1 MVISTD
7 EFAGFVTFALWPFL
21 RVAALIGTA
30 PVFSS
35 DMVPMR
41 IRVVMALAVTAMVLP
56 VLPQTPSADPLSA
69 QGVLISAQQI
79 LIGVAMGF
87 ALRLVF
93 SALTVAGQT
102 VATSMGLGF
111 ASTIDPQN
119 GVQVPVVSQ
128 LYVILATLLFLVFN
142 GHLMLI
148 EMVARSFQSLPVAV
162 DGLTRNGLWAL
173 VSWGSDM
180 FAGAMLIAMPVV
192 ASILLLNISFGVITR
207 AAPQLNIFAVGF
219 PLTIMMGFIILW
231 LTLPGIVPQFERLLM
246 DGLDMTA
253 RLVGPGE

>member
-1 MVISTD
+1 MVVSAN
-7 EFAGFVTFALWPFL
+7 EFAGFVSFALWPFV
-21 RVAALIGTA
+21 RVAAMVGTA

-35 DMVPMR
+35 DMVPV
-41 IRVVMALAVTAMVLP
+41 RVRVALAVVVTAVVLP
-56 VLPQTPSADPLSA
+56 VLPPTPVADPISA
-69 QGVLISAQQI
+69 AGVLICAQQL

-93 SALTVAGQT
+93 SALTIAGQT

-111 ASTIDPQN
+111 ASTVDPQN

-142 GHLMLI
+142 GHLVLI
-148 EMVARSFQSLPVAV
+148 ELVAESFRTMPVAL

-173 VSWGSDM
+173 VSWGSEM

-219 PLTIMMGFIILW
+219 PLTILMGFIILW
-231 LTLPGIVPQFERLLM
+231 LTLPGIVTQFERLVM
-246 DGLDMTA
+246 DGFALST
-253 RLVGPGE
+253 RLVTQE

>member
-1 MVISTD
+1 MVVSAT
-7 EFAGFVTFALWPFL
+7 EFAGFVSFALWPFL

-35 DMVPMR
+35 DMVPVR
-41 IRVVMALAVTAMVLP
+41 IRLMVALVVTAMVLP
-56 VLPQTPSADPLSA
+56 VLPQTATADPLSA
-69 QGVLISAQQI
+69 AGVLISAQQV

-87 ALRLVF
+87 TLRLVF

-111 ASTIDPQN
+111 ASTVDPQN

-142 GHLMLI
+142 GHLLLI
-148 EMVARSFQSLPVAV
+148 EMVADSFRSMPVAI
-162 DGLTRNGLWAL
+162 DGLTRNGLWEL
-173 VSWGSDM
+173 VSWGSEM

-192 ASILLLNISFGVITR
+192 ASILLLNLSFGVITR

-219 PLTIMMGFIILW
+219 PLTILMGFIVLW
-231 LTLPGIVPQFERLLM
+231 LTLPGIVAQFEQLLR
-246 DGLDMTA
+246 DGFELNA
-253 RLVGPGE
+253 RLVNPGT

>member
-1 MVISTD
+1 MVVSAN
-7 EFAGFVTFALWPFL
+7 EFAGFVTFALWPFM
-21 RVAALIGTA
+21 RIAAMIGTA

-41 IRVVMALAVTAMVLP
+41 IRLVLALAVTAMVLP
-56 VLPQTPSADPLSA
+56 VLPPVPVADPISA
-69 QGVLISAQQI
+69 QGVLISVQQV

-87 ALRLVF
+87 TLRLVF

-111 ASTIDPQN
+111 ASTVDPQN

-148 EMVARSFQSLPVAV
+148 ELVADSFKSMPVAL

-173 VSWGSDM
+173 VGWGSDM

-219 PLTIMMGFIILW
+219 PLTILMGFIILW
-231 LTLPGIVPQFERLLM
+231 LTLPGIVAQFERLVL
-246 DGLDMTA
+246 DGFELAA
-253 RLVGPGE
+253 RLTSSGE